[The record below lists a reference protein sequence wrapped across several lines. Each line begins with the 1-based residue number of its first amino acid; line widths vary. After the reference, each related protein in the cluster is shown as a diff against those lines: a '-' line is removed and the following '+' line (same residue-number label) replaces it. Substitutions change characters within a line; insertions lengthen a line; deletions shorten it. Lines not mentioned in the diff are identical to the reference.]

1 MTIPERD
8 ALVKYLDDK
17 LAEMGEH
24 FEHIQILASNQD
36 DTGTWTITRGSG
48 NWNARQGM
56 AYRFVKEEEAA
67 ESARFVAAELNGDK
81 AS

>member
-8 ALVKYLDDK
+8 ALVKYLDGK

-24 FEHIQILASNQD
+24 FEHIQILASNHD
-36 DTGTWTITRGSG
+36 DSGTWTISRGSG

-56 AYRFVKEEEAA
+56 AMRFVKDDEAEEAA
-67 ESARFVAAELNGDK
+67 KFVASELNRE
-81 AS
+81 

>member
-8 ALVKYLDDK
+8 SLVKYLDEQ

-24 FEHIQILASNQD
+24 FEHIQILVSNQD
-36 DTGTWTITRGSG
+36 DTGTWTISRGLG

-56 AYRFVKEEEAA
+56 AARFVKDDEAQEA
-67 ESARFVAAELNGDK
+67 ARFVASELNRD
-81 AS
+81 

>member
-8 ALVKYLDDK
+8 ALVEYLDKK

-24 FEHIQILASNQD
+24 FECVQILASNSD
-36 DTGTWTITRGSG
+36 DSGTWTISRGSG

-56 AYRFVKEEEAA
+56 AQRFVKDDEAQEA
-67 ESARFVAAELNGDK
+67 ARFVASELNRE
-81 AS
+81 